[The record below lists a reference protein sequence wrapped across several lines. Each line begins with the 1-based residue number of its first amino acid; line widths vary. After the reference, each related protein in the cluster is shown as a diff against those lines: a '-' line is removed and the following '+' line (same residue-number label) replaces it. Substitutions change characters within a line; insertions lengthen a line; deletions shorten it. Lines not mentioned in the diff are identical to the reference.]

1 MGFDCSDS
9 WSLSLFLLYCHFL
22 CLSAVYYIVVF
33 AFYMYI
39 LFREQARGHLLG
51 KSRPL
56 VFFVCFFISH
66 LMSRLDV
73 VSDCVDS

>member
-1 MGFDCSDS
+1 MGFYCNDS
-9 WSLSLFLLYCHFL
+9 WSLSLFLLDCHFL

-39 LFREQARGHLLG
+39 LFRAGRL
-51 KSRPL
+51 SFPL
-56 VFFVCFFISH
+56 FLYVFMSH

-73 VSDCVDS
+73 VRIVSITR